1 MKKCPQCKQIFSED
15 YAFCLEDGSTLISVE
30 TEEESMPTVN
40 VNAEE
45 FETQVLPDSSINTAE
60 TLIDSAETLIQQPVR
75 PTNPSANSAGFSK
88 WLYVLFGV
96 MTAIIAV
103 LAISFYFTRAT
114 PSVETAD
121 SDQATKTNPANTLF
135 KPSGVWK
142 GNWTSEKGGLSEA
155 EMTLNDEGANQISGF
170 IVWTL
175 QRSVNPNKSEKVG
188 MKAVEY
194 VQGTYDPLTRVISVT
209 GYEKKDPNDLIV
221 LDSYKLSLSEN
232 NNELRGS
239 TRNQG
244 KWSGNLKLERAK

>member
-1 MKKCPQCKQIFSED
+1 MKKCPKCKQIFSED
-15 YAFCLEDGSTLISVE
+15 YAFCLEDGETLVFVG
-30 TEEESMPTVN
+30 TEDESLETVN
-40 VNAEE
+40 VNVGE
-45 FETQVLPDSSINTAE
+45 FETQILPHSSIN
-60 TLIDSAETLIQQPVR
+60 SAETLVNPTVR
-75 PTNPSANSAGFSK
+75 PTGSSTNSSGYSK
-88 WLYVLFGV
+88 WLYVIFGV

-103 LAISFYFTRAT
+103 LAISFYVTRTT
-114 PSVETAD
+114 PLGETAN
-121 SDQATKTNPANTLF
+121 SDQAAKTNPANALF
-135 KPSGVWK
+135 KPSGVWI
-142 GNWTSEKGGLSEA
+142 GAWSSEKGGFSEA

-175 QRSVNPNKSEKVG
+175 RRSVNPNKSEKVG

-232 NNELRGS
+232 NNKLRGS

-244 KWSGNLKLERAK
+244 KWSGTLKLERAK